1 MPANVALA
9 TAPFSP
15 PRLPPAHPPR
25 WCRCMRLFALRGGGR
40 RARAGG
46 RRVGGTVSPTHA
58 PRIGARPSPHT
69 HPSNR
74 RSQRVLGAA
83 RVVERDVDGA
93 HGVWGGSCA
102 GHRKKRREE
111 KKSECRVFHSR
122 FSRAASRTRPPSHA
136 PCLCVGSRA
145 PPTRTPLAFRGAG
158 APLSFSGS
166 VTQACAHCERAH
178 PSPRRPSPPSPRNAA
193 P

>member
-1 MPANVALA
+1 MPSL
-9 TAPFSP
+9 PLSFFS
-15 PRLPPAHPPR
+15 
-25 WCRCMRLFALRGGGR
+25 GS
-40 RARAGG
+40 
-46 RRVGGTVSPTHA
+46 VSHA
-58 PRIGARPSPHT
+58 S
-69 HPSNR
+69 
-74 RSQRVLGAA
+74 
-83 RVVERDVDGA
+83 
-93 HGVWGGSCA
+93 
-102 GHRKKRREE
+102 
-111 KKSECRVFHSR
+111 
-122 FSRAASRTRPPSHA
+122 PSHA